1 MTKQLLVQNDPHGFK
16 SSNSIEQETSTLE
29 EIGLSTYARIDKRQ
43 KDGDLRKSLS
53 RECSQIHTNLP
64 A

>member
-29 EIGLSTYARIDKRQ
+29 EIGLSIYARIDKRQ

-53 RECSQIHTNLP
+53 RECPQVHTNLP